1 MNAWLA
7 ICFISL
13 VVVTTASS
21 APCQASEPAL
31 NDAVER
37 GATTA
42 RACEG
47 CHGAHGEGMAAKGNP
62 RLAGQA
68 AGYLAKQL
76 DDFASGKR
84 TSPVMTPLA
93 KSLMEQQRRDV
104 AAYFASLATPYETT
118 VGPVDATLL
127 ERGRLLA
134 RSGDESKQL
143 QACANCHGPGGSGE
157 RFATPYLEGQ
167 SAIYL
172 ATTLKEWKSGTRAND
187 AGKQMVVVARRLDDR
202 DIAAVAAY
210 FAAIVRSSR
219 TEPGV
224 RTAKTHETAG
234 PFSDRVR

>member
-7 ICFISL
+7 LCFVSI
-13 VVVTTASS
+13 VVVTASS
-21 APCQASEPAL
+21 APAQASEPAL
-31 NDAVER
+31 NDAINR

-42 RACEG
+42 HVCQG

-76 DDFASGKR
+76 DDFASGRR

-93 KSLMEQQRRDV
+93 KSLTEQQRRDV
-104 AAYFASLATPYETT
+104 ASYFASLATPYETA
-118 VGPVDATLL
+118 VGPADAALL

-157 RFATPYLEGQ
+157 RFATPYLQGQ
-167 SAIYL
+167 SATYL
-172 ATTLKEWKSGTRAND
+172 ATTIKEWKSGARAND
-187 AGKQMVVVARRLDDR
+187 AGKQMVVVARRLDDP

-210 FAAIVRSSR
+210 FAGIVRSSP

-224 RTAKTHETAG
+224 RTAKAHETPATIAK
-234 PFSDRVR
+234 RIR

>member
-1 MNAWLA
+1 MTARLA
-7 ICFISL
+7 LCFISI
-13 VVVTTASS
+13 VVATAFS
-21 APCQASEPAL
+21 APSQASEPAL
-31 NDAVER
+31 KDAIKR

-42 RACEG
+42 QACQG
-47 CHGAHGEGMAAKGNP
+47 CHGAHGEGMAVKGNP

-84 TSPVMTPLA
+84 TNPVMTPLA
-93 KSLMEQQRRDV
+93 KSLMEQQRGDV

-118 VGPVDATLL
+118 VGSADAVLL

-157 RFATPYLEGQ
+157 RFATPYLAGQ
-167 SAIYL
+167 SATYL
-172 ATTLKEWKSGTRAND
+172 TKTIEQWKSGARAND

-210 FAAIVRSSR
+210 FAGIVRFSP

-224 RTAKTHETAG
+224 RTAKAQETRATVAK
-234 PFSDRVR
+234 RIR

>member
-1 MNAWLA
+1 MNTWLA
-7 ICFISL
+7 LCFIGS
-13 VVVTTASS
+13 VVLTAFS
-21 APCQASEPAL
+21 APSRASEPAL
-31 NDAVER
+31 NEAIKR

-42 RACEG
+42 QACQG

-84 TSPVMTPLA
+84 ASPVMTPLA
-93 KSLMEQQRRDV
+93 KSLTEQQRRDV
-104 AAYFASLATPYETT
+104 AGYFASLATPYETAA
-118 VGPVDATLL
+118 GPADAGLL

-157 RFATPYLEGQ
+157 RFAAPYLEGQ
-167 SAIYL
+167 SATYL
-172 ATTLKEWKSGTRAND
+172 ATAIKEWKSGARAND

-210 FAAIVRSSR
+210 FAGIVRASP

-224 RTAKTHETAG
+224 RTAKAHETPATTAKR
-234 PFSDRVR
+234 SR

>member
-7 ICFISL
+7 LCFISV
-13 VVVTTASS
+13 VVVTAFS
-21 APCQASEPAL
+21 APSQASEPAL
-31 NDAVER
+31 NDAIKR

-42 RACEG
+42 HACEG
-47 CHGAHGEGMAAKGNP
+47 CHGAHGEGMAAKGYP

-76 DDFASGKR
+76 DDFASGRR
-84 TSPVMTPLA
+84 TNPVMTPLA
-93 KSLMEQQRRDV
+93 KSLTEQQRSDV
-104 AAYFASLATPYETT
+104 ASYFASLATPYETA
-118 VGPVDATLL
+118 VGAADAALL

-167 SAIYL
+167 SATYL
-172 ATTLKEWKSGTRAND
+172 ATTIKEWKSGARAND

-210 FAAIVRSSR
+210 FAGVVRSSP

-224 RTAKTHETAG
+224 RTAKAHEMPAA
-234 PFSDRVR
+234 SAKRIR

>member
-1 MNAWLA
+1 MNSSHAL
-7 ICFISL
+7 CFVSI
-13 VVVTTASS
+13 VAVTALS
-21 APCQASEPAL
+21 APSRASEPAL
-31 NDAVER
+31 NDAINR
-37 GATTA
+37 GTTTA
-42 RACEG
+42 HACEG
-47 CHGAHGEGMAAKGNP
+47 CHGAHGEGMAAKGYP

-76 DDFASGKR
+76 DDFASGRR

-93 KSLMEQQRRDV
+93 KSLTEQQRRDV
-104 AAYFASLATPYETT
+104 AAHFASLATPYETA
-118 VGPVDATLL
+118 VGAADAALL

-167 SAIYL
+167 SATYL
-172 ATTLKEWKSGTRAND
+172 ATTIKEWKSGARAND
-187 AGKQMVVVARRLDDR
+187 AGKQMVVVAMRLDDR

-210 FAAIVRSSR
+210 FAGIVGSSP

-224 RTAKTHETAG
+224 RTARAHETPATIAK
-234 PFSDRVR
+234 PIR

>member
-1 MNAWLA
+1 
-7 ICFISL
+7 
-13 VVVTTASS
+13 
-21 APCQASEPAL
+21 
-31 NDAVER
+31 
-37 GATTA
+37 
-42 RACEG
+42 
-47 CHGAHGEGMAAKGNP
+47 MAAKGNP

-76 DDFASGKR
+76 DDFASGRR

-93 KSLMEQQRRDV
+93 KSLTEQQRRDV
-104 AAYFASLATPYETT
+104 AAYFASLATPYETA
-118 VGPVDATLL
+118 VGPADAVLL

-167 SAIYL
+167 SATYL
-172 ATTLKEWKSGTRAND
+172 ATTIKEWKSGARAND

-210 FAAIVRSSR
+210 FAGIVRSSP

-224 RTAKTHETAG
+224 RTAKAHEMPAA
-234 PFSDRVR
+234 SAKRIR

>member
-1 MNAWLA
+1 VNARLA
-7 ICFISL
+7 LCSISI
-13 VVVTTASS
+13 VVVTAFS
-21 APCQASEPAL
+21 APSQASEPAL
-31 NDAVER
+31 NDAINR

-42 RACEG
+42 HACQG

-76 DDFASGKR
+76 DDFASGRR

-93 KSLMEQQRRDV
+93 KSLTEQQRRDV
-104 AAYFASLATPYETT
+104 AAHFASLATPYETA
-118 VGPVDATLL
+118 VGAADAALL

-167 SAIYL
+167 SATYL
-172 ATTLKEWKSGTRAND
+172 ATTIKEWKSGARAND

-210 FAAIVRSSR
+210 FAGIVCSSP

-224 RTAKTHETAG
+224 RTARAHETPATIAK
-234 PFSDRVR
+234 PIR

>member
-7 ICFISL
+7 LCFISV
-13 VVVTTASS
+13 VVVTAFS
-21 APCQASEPAL
+21 APSQASEPAL
-31 NDAVER
+31 NDAIKR

-42 RACEG
+42 HACEG

-68 AGYLAKQL
+68 AGYLTKQL
-76 DDFASGKR
+76 DDFASGRR

-93 KSLMEQQRRDV
+93 KSLTEQQRSDV
-104 AAYFASLATPYETT
+104 ASYFASLATPYETA
-118 VGPVDATLL
+118 VGAADAALL

-167 SAIYL
+167 SATYL
-172 ATTLKEWKSGTRAND
+172 ATTIKEWKSGARAND
-187 AGKQMVVVARRLDDR
+187 AGKQMVVVAMRLDDR

-210 FAAIVRSSR
+210 FAGIVGSSP

-224 RTAKTHETAG
+224 RTARAHETPATIAK
-234 PFSDRVR
+234 PIR

>member
-1 MNAWLA
+1 
-7 ICFISL
+7 
-13 VVVTTASS
+13 
-21 APCQASEPAL
+21 
-31 NDAVER
+31 
-37 GATTA
+37 
-42 RACEG
+42 
-47 CHGAHGEGMAAKGNP
+47 MAAKGNP

-68 AGYLAKQL
+68 ADYLAKQL
-76 DDFASGKR
+76 DDFASGRR

-93 KSLMEQQRRDV
+93 KSLTEQQRRDV
-104 AAYFASLATPYETT
+104 AAHFASLATPYETA
-118 VGPVDATLL
+118 VGAADAALL

-167 SAIYL
+167 SATYL
-172 ATTLKEWKSGTRAND
+172 ATTIKEWKSGARAND

-210 FAAIVRSSR
+210 FAGIVGSSP

-224 RTAKTHETAG
+224 RTARAHETPATIAK
-234 PFSDRVR
+234 PIR

>member
-1 MNAWLA
+1 VNAWLA
-7 ICFISL
+7 LCFISV
-13 VVVTTASS
+13 VVVTAFS
-21 APCQASEPAL
+21 APSQASEPAL
-31 NDAVER
+31 NDAIKR

-42 RACEG
+42 HACEG

-68 AGYLAKQL
+68 AGYLTKQL
-76 DDFASGKR
+76 DDFASGRR

-93 KSLMEQQRRDV
+93 KSLTEQQRRDV
-104 AAYFASLATPYETT
+104 AAHFASLATPYRTA
-118 VGPVDATLL
+118 VGAADAALL
-127 ERGRLLA
+127 ERGRLLE

-167 SAIYL
+167 SATYL
-172 ATTLKEWKSGTRAND
+172 ATTIKEWKSGARAND

-210 FAAIVRSSR
+210 FAGIVGSSP

-224 RTAKTHETAG
+224 RTARAHETPATIAK
-234 PFSDRVR
+234 PIR

>member
-7 ICFISL
+7 LCFISV
-13 VVVTTASS
+13 VVVTAFS
-21 APCQASEPAL
+21 APSQASEPAL
-31 NDAVER
+31 NDAIKR

-42 RACEG
+42 HACEG

-68 AGYLAKQL
+68 AGYLTKQL
-76 DDFASGKR
+76 DDFASGRR

-93 KSLMEQQRRDV
+93 KSLTEQQRSDV
-104 AAYFASLATPYETT
+104 ASYFASLATPYETAL
-118 VGPVDATLL
+118 GPADAALL

-157 RFATPYLEGQ
+157 LFATPYLEGQ
-167 SAIYL
+167 SATYL
-172 ATTLKEWKSGTRAND
+172 ATTIKEWKSGARAND
-187 AGKQMVVVARRLDDR
+187 PGKQMVVVARRLDDR

-210 FAAIVRSSR
+210 FAGIVRSSP

-224 RTAKTHETAG
+224 RTAKAHEMPAA
-234 PFSDRVR
+234 SAKRIR

>member
-1 MNAWLA
+1 MNSSLA
-7 ICFISL
+7 LCFISIAA
-13 VVVTTASS
+13 VTALS
-21 APCQASEPAL
+21 APSQASEPAL
-31 NDAVER
+31 NAAIER

-42 RACEG
+42 QVCQG
-47 CHGAHGEGMAAKGNP
+47 CHGAHGEGTAAKGYP

-68 AGYLAKQL
+68 AGYLARQL
-76 DDFASGKR
+76 DDFASGRR

-93 KSLMEQQRRDV
+93 KTLTEQQRRDA
-104 AAYFASLATPYETT
+104 AAYFASLATPYETA
-118 VGPVDATLL
+118 VGPADAALL

-167 SAIYL
+167 SATYL
-172 ATTLKEWKSGTRAND
+172 ATTIKEWKSGARAND

-210 FAAIVRSSR
+210 FAGIVRSSP

-224 RTAKTHETAG
+224 RTAKAHEAPATTAKHI
-234 PFSDRVR
+234 R

>member
-1 MNAWLA
+1 VNARLA
-7 ICFISL
+7 LCFTSI
-13 VVVTTASS
+13 VVVTAFC
-21 APCQASEPAL
+21 APSQAFEPAL
-31 NDAVER
+31 NGALKR

-42 RACEG
+42 HACQG

-76 DDFASGKR
+76 DDFASGRR

-93 KSLMEQQRRDV
+93 KSLAEQQRGDV
-104 AAYFASLATPYETT
+104 AAYFAALATPYETAL
-118 VGPVDATLL
+118 GPADAALL
-127 ERGRLLA
+127 KRGRLLA

-143 QACANCHGPGGSGE
+143 QACANCHGPDGTGE

-167 SAIYL
+167 AATYL
-172 ATTLKEWKSGTRAND
+172 ATTIKEWKSGTRANY

-210 FAAIVRSSR
+210 FAGIVRSSP
-219 TEPGV
+219 TERGV
-224 RTAKTHETAG
+224 RTAKAHEAPATIAK
-234 PFSDRVR
+234 RIR

>member
-1 MNAWLA
+1 MNARLA
-7 ICFISL
+7 LCSISI
-13 VVVTTASS
+13 VVVTAFS
-21 APCQASEPAL
+21 APSQASEPAL
-31 NDAVER
+31 NDAINR

-42 RACEG
+42 HACQG

-68 AGYLAKQL
+68 ADYLAKQL
-76 DDFASGKR
+76 DDFASGRR

-93 KSLMEQQRRDV
+93 KSLTEQQRRDV
-104 AAYFASLATPYETT
+104 AAHFASLATPYRTA
-118 VGPVDATLL
+118 VGAADAALL

-167 SAIYL
+167 SATYL
-172 ATTLKEWKSGTRAND
+172 ATTIKEWKSGARAND

-210 FAAIVRSSR
+210 FAGIVRSSP

-224 RTAKTHETAG
+224 RTAKAHEMPAA
-234 PFSDRVR
+234 SAKRIR